1 MTIEI
6 IVKRNGDENNSD
18 AGDEQTHNET
28 SRIRNVAS
36 LLILTT
42 WTLGYHVAPEDKRS
56 QFFIQIYKEY
66 RNTVDKSSMGT
77 LQPGKARPHWDLDD
91 DDYTAPNCSLR
102 EELPS
107 FILLGFDCQEGASA
121 NKMMVFR
128 KHSFLFVLLL
138 TVFFVCAIFTLKIV
152 VALVVLLQADTS
164 PGISPMSSS
173 AHQISPILTVLICR
187 WLVELFTSST
197 PTPCHCVESC

>member
-1 MTIEI
+1 
-6 IVKRNGDENNSD
+6 
-18 AGDEQTHNET
+18 
-28 SRIRNVAS
+28 
-36 LLILTT
+36 
-42 WTLGYHVAPEDKRS
+42 
-56 QFFIQIYKEY
+56 
-66 RNTVDKSSMGT
+66 MGT
-77 LQPGKARPHWDLDD
+77 LQPCKSRPQWDLD

-187 WLVELFTSST
+187 WLVELLTSSA